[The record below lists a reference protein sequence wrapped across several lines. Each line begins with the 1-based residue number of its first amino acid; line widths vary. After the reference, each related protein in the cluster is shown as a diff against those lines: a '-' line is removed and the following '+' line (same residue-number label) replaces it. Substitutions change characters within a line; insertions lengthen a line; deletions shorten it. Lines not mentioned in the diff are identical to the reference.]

1 MSDDKKQTLMQ
12 ISTCKSGE
20 TDGRPILTVEL
31 DGSLTYHEPL
41 TQAELKA
48 MLEDM
53 LASGAFASPLASQV
67 VMAML
72 FGSELS
78 RLNRENEELKRR
90 IGPPPPVYP
99 PEVYVCSLCGPTSNP
114 HICLG
119 RRPSA

>member
-1 MSDDKKQTLMQ
+1 MSDAKKTLMQ

-20 TDGRPILTVEL
+20 TEGRPILTVEL
-31 DGSLTYHEPL
+31 DGSLTYREPM

-67 VMAML
+67 VMATL

-90 IGPPPPVYP
+90 LGAPTPPPG
-99 PEVYVCSLCGPTSNP
+99 VYVCSFCGTNDNP

-119 RRPSA
+119 RRPSP